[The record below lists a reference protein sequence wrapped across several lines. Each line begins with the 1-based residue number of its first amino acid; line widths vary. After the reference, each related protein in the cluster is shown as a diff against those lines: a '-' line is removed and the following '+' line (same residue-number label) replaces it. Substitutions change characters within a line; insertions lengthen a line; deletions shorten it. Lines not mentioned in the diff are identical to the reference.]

1 MSALDGEFARHPAF
15 SAGLTAHVGPGVH
28 VGSVGCGERS
38 EPHRSGKM
46 TGRERCGS
54 LWSPHPTRRGI
65 SGQSL
70 VHMRSQ
76 AEPGNE
82 RNTTGA
88 EAGRY
93 RIMAGA
99 SFAGHLLFFSVCVQ
113 ISFLLSSAIDRL
125 SGSAYSRVPPIG
137 MPKAIRDTLTRT
149 SWS

>member
-1 MSALDGEFARHPAF
+1 MTFFGRCSNPAF
-15 SAGLTAHVGPGVH
+15 SPGLTAHVGSGVH

-65 SGQSL
+65 SGRSL
-70 VHMRSQ
+70 GTR
-76 AEPGNE
+76 E
-82 RNTTGA
+82 NTTGT

-93 RIMAGA
+93 RLQSNGRLESRAERGTA
-99 SFAGHLLFFSVCVQ
+99 PHKDSSSHLAQ
-113 ISFLLSSAIDRL
+113 ISFLLSRAIDRL
-125 SGSAYSRVPPIG
+125 SGSAYSRVLPMG
-137 MPKAIRDTLTRT
+137 MPKAMRDTFTWA